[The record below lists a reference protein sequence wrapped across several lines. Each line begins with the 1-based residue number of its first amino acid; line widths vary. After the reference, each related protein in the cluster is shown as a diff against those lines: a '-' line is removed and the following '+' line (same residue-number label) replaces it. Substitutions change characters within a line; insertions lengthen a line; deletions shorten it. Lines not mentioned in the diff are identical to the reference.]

1 MKISLLP
8 TSRSRPAALLFLLA
22 GLSFANLP
30 GASREE
36 ADSPSGT
43 LLVRIAEGV
52 DAEALAESM
61 GARYGG
67 PVEGVGG
74 FHRFVYE
81 QPLQSRPDGASFLS
95 GQLQRL
101 ETRPEIRFVEKERM
115 LRRYP
120 RRFEPR
126 DPLFPDQWHHENL
139 GQGGGIP
146 HADANVR
153 PAWDAGLFGAGVTI
167 GVVDTGIQFDHPDLF
182 PNYLSPYGYD
192 FLSGDSDPS
201 PSEESDR
208 HGTAVAGISLAA
220 ANDRDGL
227 GIAPSASLIPIRL
240 IPDRNLVTTTG
251 GSYSSSTE
259 AEALSYRDD
268 IVDIYNNSWGPGD
281 GRYAA
286 MPGVV
291 EAALEENVREGRNG
305 RGTIYVWAAGN
316 GGLEDDN
323 SNYDGYNASPYTI
336 SVGAIGDND
345 ILASYSEP
353 GANLLVTAPS
363 LGTGQGIVTTDNT
376 GTSGYSDG
384 DTTDN
389 FSGTSAAAP
398 MVSGLVAL
406 LLEARPDLGWRDVQQ
421 ILARTAEPVDL
432 RGGTWTQNGAGLWT
446 SHEYGFGRIDAEAA
460 LRVAGSWPL
469 LPAMETRTFRR
480 VPDLPIPDNGQ
491 AVADTVEV
499 PSDLDVQFARVR
511 LQADHNDWG
520 HLRVELVSPS
530 GTRSVL
536 AESHFNGNGAGQPG
550 EWTYLSTRY
559 LGESSLGEWTL
570 EVSDERA
577 GTAGTLN
584 EWSLLLMGTL
594 PTGEKGLPPVTGELT
609 VEAVTYPVTV
619 DLNGQVVDPDGDP
632 VELISVQPPRGGRLT
647 DTGEGIFH
655 YERGAAFDGRDFF
668 SALFSDGKGGVVR
681 RLVEIVDP
689 SPVGQNDTFPVLANS
704 VRTLPVLENDRDL
717 DGDPL
722 RLTGI
727 EDGNTGE
734 AVISGDESTIL
745 YSAPSGFTGVRRI
758 QYFFTDDSDGSSS
771 AWATVVVQEEP
782 DIALEFDGLDDFLLL
797 PAEDG
802 PAMEEAFTL
811 EAVIHPRDWG
821 EHVTGFGRIYDRGYV
836 IFFLNGFDHAFYN
849 DRSLVAF
856 FILENGTEVA
866 ANSVEDVLVL
876 NEDQHVAL
884 TFDHTAGASSVRM
897 FIDGEEVALSYPSD
911 QGLLGG
917 APGRPL
923 APMTTQPLYMGE
935 NPRGARAFK
944 GRISGFRIWEQA
956 RSPAQVA
963 AAATGL
969 EGGDTPAI
977 KFPLDRQLGSE
988 VPSTGTLTVSAFL
1001 NGPQRVPGQ
1010 APWSELESRY
1020 RLLRDAG
1027 SGWWEERT
1035 FGWIFGD
1042 RYPWIYADSVGWAF
1056 SGHADPETG
1065 YLLYPA
1071 GNNWGWLATTPGL
1084 YPWFHRALSGDWL
1097 WHVEGTANPSWWYSF
1112 SAEDYFISG
1121 DSLPDN

>member
-1 MKISLLP
+1 MAV
-8 TSRSRPAALLFLLA
+8 TALQ
-22 GLSFANLP
+22 
-30 GASREE
+30 GATRAEP
-36 ADSPSGT
+36 DSPTGT
-43 LLVRIAEGV
+43 LLVRITEGTDPV
-52 DAEALAESM
+52 ELAESM

-67 PVEGVGG
+67 PVRGVKG

-81 QPLQSRPDGASFLS
+81 RTLQSRPGGRPALDETLE
-95 GQLQRL
+95 RL
-101 ETRPEIRFVEKERM
+101 ESLPEVRSVERERM

-153 PAWDAGLFGAGVTI
+153 PAWDAGLFGEGVTI
-167 GVVDTGIQFDHPDLF
+167 GVVDTGIEFDHPDLS
-182 PNYLSPYGYD
+182 PNYLAPYGYD
-192 FLSGDSDPS
+192 FLSGDGDPS
-201 PSEESDR
+201 PSEDSDR

-227 GIAPSASLIPIRL
+227 GIAPSASLVPIRL
-240 IPDRNLVTTTG
+240 IPDRNLSNSG
-251 GSYSSSTE
+251 IGYSSSTE

-281 GRYAA
+281 LRYSE

-291 EAALEENVREGRNG
+291 AAAIEENVREGRDG
-305 RGTIYVWAAGN
+305 RGTVYVWAAGN
-316 GGLEDDN
+316 GGLDDDN

-376 GTSGYSDG
+376 GASGYSDG

-432 RGGTWTQNGAGLWT
+432 RGGTWTQNGAGLWI
-446 SHEYGFGRIDAEAA
+446 SHEYGFGRIDAGAA
-460 LRVAGSWPL
+460 LRVAEDWPL

-480 VPDLPIPDNGQ
+480 FPNRGIPDNGQ
-491 AVADTVEV
+491 PVVETMEVA
-499 PSDLDVQFARVR
+499 SDLNVQFARVH
-511 LQADHNDWG
+511 LQANHDDWG
-520 HLRVELVSPS
+520 DLRVELVSPS

-536 AESHFNGNGAGQPG
+536 AESHFNRNNPGQPG

-570 EVSDERA
+570 EVSDRRA
-577 GTAGTLN
+577 GTVGTLS
-584 EWSLLLMGTL
+584 EWRLLLMGTL
-594 PTGEKGLPPVTGELT
+594 PTGESTLPPVTGELT
-609 VEAVTYPVTV
+609 VEAVTYPVTI
-619 DLNGQVVDPDGDP
+619 DLTAQVVDPDGNP
-632 VELISVQPPRGGRLT
+632 LELISVQPPRGGRLT
-647 DTGEGIFH
+647 ETAEGIFQ
-655 YERGAAFDGRDFF
+655 YERGTGFDGRDFF
-668 SALFSDGKGGVVR
+668 SALFSDGNGGVQR
-681 RLVEIVDP
+681 RLVGIVDP
-689 SPVGQNDTFPVLANS
+689 SPVGQNDTFPVLAES
-704 VRTLPVLENDRDL
+704 VRVLPVLVNDRDL
-717 DGDPL
+717 DGDSL
-722 RLTGI
+722 RITRI
-727 EDGNTGE
+727 DDGDTGE
-734 AVISGDESTIL
+734 AVISGDGSAIV
-745 YSAPSGFTGVRRI
+745 YSAPPGFTGVRRI

-771 AWATVVVQEEP
+771 AWATVVVQEES
-782 DIALEFDGLDDFLLL
+782 DINLDFDGLDDFLLL

-849 DRSLVAF
+849 DRSLVAY
-856 FILENGTEVA
+856 FILEDGTQVA

-884 TFDHTAGASSVRM
+884 TFDPTVDGSPVRM
-897 FIDGEEVALSYPSD
+897 FIDGEEVALGYPD
-911 QGLLGG
+911 DGGLLGA
-917 APGRPL
+917 APRLPV
-923 APMTTQPLYMGE
+923 ASMAAQPLYIGE

-944 GRISGFRIWEQA
+944 GRMAGFRIWEEA
-956 RSPAQVA
+956 LSPERIAT
-963 AAATGL
+963 AATGTAPS
-969 EGGDTPAI
+969 GTAAI
-977 KFPLDRQLGSE
+977 EFPLDRQLGNE
-988 VPSTGTLTVSAFL
+988 VPSTGTLPVSGLL
-1001 NGPQRVPGQ
+1001 NGPQRVPGK
-1010 APWSELESRY
+1010 APWRELESRY
-1020 RLLRDAG
+1020 RLLRDTG
-1027 SGWWEERT
+1027 NGWWEERT
-1035 FGWIFGD
+1035 LGWIFGD
-1042 RYPWIYADSVGWAF
+1042 RYPWIFTDSVGWAF
-1056 SGHADPETG
+1056 SGHADPDTG
-1065 YLLYPA
+1065 YLLYPS
-1071 GNNWGWLATTPGL
+1071 GNNWGWLATTSGL
-1084 YPWFHRALSGDWL
+1084 FPWFHRALDGDWL
-1097 WHVEGTANPSWWYSF
+1097 WYVEGTANPAWWYSLSVGDYLF
-1112 SAEDYFISG
+1112 SEDP
-1121 DSLPDN
+1121 LPAN